1 VTAGFKSGGQGGEDV
16 ESGVGVHSPY
26 ALISLGEGVSGEVHA
41 GFYTQTTAVMELLL
55 VIQAEEGGGMGPGVV
70 KAAVG
75 RIMMMVGLGAVLDH
89 LLGGQMRDPGQGKIG
104 IPPLRGK
111 RRIQKKRFWK
121 IEEGVNLR
129 NLQQVP
135 MVMTRVLN

>member
-1 VTAGFKSGGQGGEDV
+1 VTAGFKSGGEGGEDV

-75 RIMMMVGLGAVLDH
+75 RIMMMIGLGAVLDH
-89 LLGGQMRDPGQGKIG
+89 LLGGQMRDPGQGEIG

-111 RRIQKKRFWK
+111 RGIQKKWFWK
-121 IEEGVNLR
+121 IEEDVNLR
-129 NLQQVP
+129 NLQVP
-135 MVMTRVLN
+135 TVMTRVLN